1 MAAID
6 QTKNTAKDIC
16 WARGDTK
23 ARVFTIKDSAGAVID
38 ISSSTFRMVVN
49 TLKDPTVATP
59 GTVLFTAVGAFVTD
73 GTDGQIQ
80 FAPTPASWADALSV
94 SGLPTSVF
102 YDIEETDGG
111 GAIDTLI
118 KGKVLVLQDIAK

>member
-6 QTKNTAKDIC
+6 QTGNTVKDIC

-23 ARVFTIKDSAGAVID
+23 PRIFTIKSSAGVALD
-38 ISSSTFRMVVN
+38 ISGSTFRMVVN
-49 TLKDPTVATP
+49 TDKNPDTGTP
-59 GTVLFTAVGAFVTD
+59 GTVLFTAAGSFVTD
-73 GTDGQIQ
+73 GTDGQVQ
-80 FAPTPASWADALSV
+80 FAPTPATWADSLT
-94 SGLPTSVF
+94 LPTSVF

-118 KGKVLVLQDIAK
+118 KGKVVIVQDIAK

>member
-6 QTKNTAKDIC
+6 LTGDSAKDIC

-23 ARVFTIKDSAGAVID
+23 PRVFTMKSGGVALDVSA
-38 ISSSTFRMVVN
+38 STFRMVVN
-49 TLKDPTVATP
+49 TDKNPSVATP

-73 GTDGQIQ
+73 GTDGQVQ
-80 FAPTPASWADALSV
+80 FAPTPAAWADALT
-94 SGLPTSVF
+94 LPGQAF

-118 KGKVLVLQDIAK
+118 KGKVIIVQDIAK

>member
-6 QTKNTAKDIC
+6 QTKNTDKDIC

-23 ARVFTIKDSAGAVID
+23 PRVFTIKDSAGVALDV
-38 ISSSTFRMVVN
+38 SGSTFRMVVN
-49 TLKDPTVATP
+49 TEKNPTVAAP
-59 GTVLFTAVGAFVTD
+59 GTELFDVAGVFVTD
-73 GTDGQIQ
+73 GTDGKVQ

-111 GAIDTLI
+111 GAVDTLI
-118 KGKVLVLQDIAK
+118 KGKVSVLEDIAK